1 MVFENEYIYTI
12 LHVVYVV
19 YIFFIDTDIN
29 SSAYCNH
36 CMFLKTKKNKGI
48 YIHIRIYALR
58 TRKSMLLLVQ
68 IFLSS
73 FYLRFFFN
81 NSGRDITCFPNALF
95 ISGRDLIQSFESR
108 HGRHGNSN
116 SNYIRI
122 REITIVDE
130 IIQKKQKQNKQ
141 LCIYFIRHY
150 ITTQI
155 I

>member
-12 LHVVYVV
+12 LHVLYVV
-19 YIFFIDTDIN
+19 YIYFSLIQI
-29 SSAYCNH
+29 SIRALIAIIVCYI
-36 CMFLKTKKNKGI
+36 KKKQKKKRHI
-48 YIHIRIYALR
+48 YIYTYICVR
-58 TRKSMLLLVQ
+58 TRVKYVITRSNFSLF
-68 IFLSS
+68 FL
-73 FYLRFFFN
+73 FTFFFN

-116 SNYIRI
+116 GNYIRI

-130 IIQKKQKQNKQ
+130 IIKNK
-141 LCIYFIRHY
+141 LYIYFDLCH
-150 ITTQI
+150 I

>member
-1 MVFENEYIYTI
+1 M
-12 LHVVYVV
+12 
-19 YIFFIDTDIN
+19 
-29 SSAYCNH
+29 
-36 CMFLKTKKNKGI
+36 
-48 YIHIRIYALR
+48 R
-58 TRKSMLLLVQ
+58 THSRKSMLLLVQ

-116 SNYIRI
+116 GNYIRI

-130 IIQKKQKQNKQ
+130 IIKNK
-141 LCIYFIRHY
+141 LYIYFDLCH
-150 ITTQI
+150 I